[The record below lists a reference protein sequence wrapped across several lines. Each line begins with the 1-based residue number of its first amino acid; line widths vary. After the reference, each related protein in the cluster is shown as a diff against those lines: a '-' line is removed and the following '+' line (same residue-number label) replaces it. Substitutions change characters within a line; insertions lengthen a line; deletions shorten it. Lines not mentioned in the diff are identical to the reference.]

1 MSASAGRRRRR
12 GGAGGGEHGPD
23 ERWLLTYADMITLL
37 MALFIVMFSISS
49 VNTSKFEALS
59 QSLKEAFSGGVM
71 PGGQA
76 PIQTGGSVKG
86 RETPKVE
93 PPVPA
98 IQPLIQQDFDRQ
110 QEKRA
115 SKQGSEDEQF
125 RQVKRNLDE
134 YAARHGL
141 KNKLETEITRRGLVI
156 RLLTDGV
163 LFDSGEAKV
172 KPRAMPVLEKIAG
185 LLQVDQEHPINV
197 EGHTDNVPIRS
208 SRYPTNWELST
219 ARASSVVRLLI
230 ADGAP
235 GNRLG
240 AVGYAQLHPIASNGD
255 ARGRSRNRRVEIVLL
270 RVNRN
275 ASP

>member
-141 KNKLETEITRRGLVI
+141 KNKLETDITRRGLVI
-156 RLLTDGV
+156 RMLTDGV

-172 KPRAMPVLEKIAG
+172 KPRAMPLLEKIAG